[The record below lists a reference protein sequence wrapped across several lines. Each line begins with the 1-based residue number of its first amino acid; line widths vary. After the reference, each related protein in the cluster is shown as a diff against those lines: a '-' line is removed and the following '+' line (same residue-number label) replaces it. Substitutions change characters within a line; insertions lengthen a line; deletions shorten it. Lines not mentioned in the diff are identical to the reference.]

1 MLYFN
6 AHKIFCIFL
15 VFLLFLGLSACRLKV
30 DNSGTPSLVNFTIN
44 GEKGRPFNRFSSN
57 PLVIRVTA
65 TAKTPISIFIIAT
78 LNGTTNKTLHICDN
92 SPCQYDWLVTAEDNG
107 TYEIKA
113 EVIDRKNNKAIFQ
126 YDGDSSN
133 PSNDGEVDVIINIP
147 S

>member
-1 MLYFN
+1 MFYSN
-6 AHKIFCIFL
+6 THKIL
-15 VFLLFLGLSACRLKV
+15 WVFLAFLLLLSACRLKV

-44 GEKGRPFNRFSSN
+44 DEKGRPFNRFSSN
-57 PLVIRVTA
+57 PLVIKVAANSRH
-65 TAKTPISIFIIAT
+65 PISIFIIAT

-92 SPCQYDWLVTAEDNG
+92 SPCRFDWLVTSEDNG

-113 EVIDRKNNKAIFQ
+113 EVIDSKGNKATFQ